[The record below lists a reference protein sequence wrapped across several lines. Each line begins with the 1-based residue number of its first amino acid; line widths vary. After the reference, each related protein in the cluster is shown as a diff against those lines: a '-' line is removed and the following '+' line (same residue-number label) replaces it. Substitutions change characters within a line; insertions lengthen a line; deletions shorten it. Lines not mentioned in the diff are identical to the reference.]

1 MVKKKSTI
9 LSNWPKHLLQ
19 WGVLLAILC
28 CLLAPVLMDGAK
40 AADPEKYCPMG
51 GLQALATF
59 LFRGSLPCS
68 MSSIQILMGIGLAV
82 AVIFLSKLFC
92 SFLCPIGTVEDLLS
106 RLHSLLR
113 LKPMNPKNGGVADSI
128 LRIFKYLLIFL
139 VFYSTMGASELFCKN
154 LDPYY
159 AVATGFKGEITL
171 WMSVCTLVLTIL
183 GGLFI
188 DRFWCRYLCP
198 LGAISNTLKFWLW
211 VLVLFAAFW
220 LLGSLGIELPL
231 WLPIAL
237 FCLMGYLLEVLVRKP
252 KFQLIH
258 IMKNQAA
265 CNHCGRCETQCPYG
279 ISLSKL
285 EGKRV
290 NHVDCTL
297 CGECAAACRNGAL
310 YVGMR
315 SGGSNAP
322 WRKLVPA
329 LLAIVICAAA
339 IIAGRQIEIPTI
351 NESWGIEGYAADSS
365 RIQLVDPSKLETMEI
380 ENLTSVK
387 CYGSS
392 MAFKARMQ
400 KVRGVHGVKTFVK
413 SHRVVISYDP
423 SVTTPEK
430 ITEEVYVPS
439 RCRVESPSWREC
451 PQVKVSTIRTE
462 KMFNTQDLN
471 NLANQFRFAY
481 KELGVFGLDSE
492 YACPLIIHIYS
503 DPASELSEELL
514 RSIVE
519 KKSVD
524 ITDSEGKV
532 LRSIPVDFEFVRMEK
547 ETSLIDTR
555 DYLKMMF
562 DEFNSGFFN
571 GRYEYGDSTRI
582 EKRNEHYA
590 DRQWYIYEIENPGFE
605 KPIYKRNYPFVSN
618 WLSSHEGVLSVDVRL
633 NEEYIPAM
641 QICYTAP
648 MTAEEIW
655 RLLNLETWTI
665 TYAVD
670 DVREEPAKIKFT
682 KEGRSYPVSH
692 EE

>member
-1 MVKKKSTI
+1 MVKKKSTV

-28 CLLAPVLMDGAK
+28 CLLVPVFVDGAK

-68 MSSIQILMGIGLAV
+68 MSSVQILMGIGLAA
-82 AVIFLSKLFC
+82 AVILFSKLFC

-106 RLHSLLR
+106 RLHSLFR
-113 LKPMNPKNGGVADSI
+113 IKPLNPKNGGLADSL
-128 LRIFKYLLIFL
+128 LRIFKYLLLFL

-171 WMSVCTLVLTIL
+171 WMSICTLGLALL

-188 DRFWCRYLCP
+188 DRFWCKYLCP

-211 VLVLFAAFW
+211 VAVLFAAYW
-220 LLGSLGIELPL
+220 LLGALGVNLPL
-231 WLPIAL
+231 WLVIGL
-237 FCLMGYLLEVLVRKP
+237 FCLMGYLLEVLVRRP
-252 KFQLIH
+252 KLQLLH
-258 IMKNQAA
+258 VMKNYGA
-265 CNHCGRCETQCPYG
+265 CNHCGRCESQCPYQ
-279 ISLSKL
+279 IPINKM
-285 EGKRV
+285 EGRID
-290 NHVDCTL
+290 HVDCTL
-297 CGECAAACRNGAL
+297 CGDCVSACKNGAL

-315 SGGSNAP
+315 KGRSNAP
-322 WRKLVPA
+322 WKKLVPA
-329 LLAIVICAAA
+329 LLTLAICAAA
-339 IIAGRQIEIPTI
+339 IIAGRQFELPTI
-351 NESWGIEGYAADSS
+351 DEKWDVEENME
-365 RIQLVDPSKLETMEI
+365 LETMEI

-387 CYGSS
+387 CFGSS

-423 SVTTPEK
+423 AVITPEK
-430 ITEEVYVPS
+430 ISEEVYVPS
-439 RCRVESPSWREC
+439 RCRIESPSWRDC

-462 KMFNTQDLN
+462 KMFNSSDLN

-481 KELGVFGLDSE
+481 RDLGVFGLDSE

-503 DPASELSEELL
+503 DPASELDEELL

-524 ITDSEGKV
+524 ITNNDGEV

-547 ETSLIDTR
+547 ETSLMDTR

-590 DRQWYIYEIENPGFE
+590 DSQWYIYEIENPGFE
-605 KPIYKRNYPFVSN
+605 KPIYKRSYPFVSN

-633 NEEYIPAM
+633 NGEYVPAM

-648 MTAEEIW
+648 MTGEEIW
-655 RLLNLETWTI
+655 RLLNMETWTI

-670 DVREEPAKIKFT
+670 DVREEPARIKFT
-682 KEGRSYPVSH
+682 KEGRSYPIARQ
-692 EE
+692 